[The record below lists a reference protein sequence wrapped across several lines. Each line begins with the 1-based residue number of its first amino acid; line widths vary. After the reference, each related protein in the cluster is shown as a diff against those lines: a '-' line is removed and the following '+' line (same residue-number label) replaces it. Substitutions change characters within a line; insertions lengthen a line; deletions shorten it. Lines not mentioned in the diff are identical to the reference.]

1 MLVERLTT
9 HSTGTEV
16 PALGPENA
24 IEILKLLE
32 ESTFSIMC
40 IALFGPTALNDLS
53 AIQHLLL
60 EFRDAFA
67 MKSTAQAG
75 MAWETIFPSH
85 LFFALVPLGDL
96 RKARTS
102 MQGVKK
108 FCRRQITQRKSQVCT
123 TLRFVRGPSH
133 ELCPL
138 PMREAD
144 LRANEVYTCISR
156 ST

>member
-1 MLVERLTT
+1 MLAEELTT
-9 HSTGTEV
+9 NSTGTDGQE
-16 PALGPENA
+16 LGPENA
-24 IEILKLLE
+24 VEILKLLE

-40 IALFGPTALNDLS
+40 IALFGPTAVNDFS
-53 AIQHLLL
+53 SIQHLLQ

-67 MKSTAQAG
+67 MTSIAQAE

-85 LFFALVPLGDL
+85 LFFALVPLGDV

-123 TLRFVRGPSH
+123 TL
-133 ELCPL
+133 
-138 PMREAD
+138 
-144 LRANEVYTCISR
+144 
-156 ST
+156 